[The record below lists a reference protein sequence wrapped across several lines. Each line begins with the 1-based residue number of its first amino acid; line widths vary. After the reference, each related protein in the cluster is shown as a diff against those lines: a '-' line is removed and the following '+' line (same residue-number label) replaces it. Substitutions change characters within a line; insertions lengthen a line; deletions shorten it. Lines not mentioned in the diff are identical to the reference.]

1 MAAPRACL
9 ELQAKLDTAR
19 GVRAGSLIFSADRKA
34 AKQDVK
40 TLAREYRACIKANA
54 SRRGILYVRALA
66 QVSSDIGVKFPLK
79 PNFEQGTPPGKVDDT
94 IRRALK
100 LTSNKDILTAGQ
112 AFSKKHKIGA
122 LMEPALVLEA
132 LEDTRRRAKTGF
144 VAAQIAASVGDAVAM
159 ALSAGAYA
167 AAAPLVHGAIASGG
181 KMTLQAIDA
190 DIARN
195 RERYKRALSKRKLK
209 AETVDQEQQAREQ
222 AANEAAL
229 LQAAQDRLQE
239 ARANED
245 LVAPWYR
252 QPLTLL
258 GGVTLIGAGIYWYS
272 KRKKP

>member
-1 MAAPRACL
+1 MAAPAACL

-19 GVRAGSLIFSADRKA
+19 GVRAGSLIFSANRKT

-40 TLAREYRACIKANA
+40 ALARKYRACIKANA
-54 SRRGILYVRALA
+54 SKRGILYVRALA
-66 QVSSDIGVKFPLK
+66 QVASDVGVKFPLK
-79 PNFEQGTPPGKVDDT
+79 PDFERGTPLGKVDDT

-100 LTSNKDILTAGQ
+100 ITSNKDILSAGQ
-112 AFSKKHKIGA
+112 AFSKKHKLGA

-132 LEDTRRRAKTGF
+132 LEDTRKKAKTGF
-144 VAAQIAASVGDAVAM
+144 VVAQIAATVGDAVAV
-159 ALSAGAYA
+159 ALTAGAYA

-181 KMTLQAIDA
+181 KLTLQTIDA

-195 RERYKRALSKRKLK
+195 RERYKRELSKRKLK
-209 AETVDQEQQAREQ
+209 ADTVDQEQQVREQ

-239 ARANED
+239 ARSSED
-245 LVAPWYR
+245 LVSPWYM

-258 GGVTLIGAGIYWYS
+258 GGAAFIGAGIYWYT

>member
-1 MAAPRACL
+1 MATPRACL

-19 GVRAGSLIFSADRKA
+19 GVRAGSLIFSAKRKTA
-34 AKQDVK
+34 NKDVK

-66 QVSSDIGVKFPLK
+66 QVFSDIGVKFPLK
-79 PNFEQGTPPGKVDDT
+79 PNFEQGTPLGKVDDT

-132 LEDTRRRAKTGF
+132 LEDTRKKAKTGF
-144 VAAQIAASVGDAVAM
+144 VVAQIAATVGDAVAV

-181 KMTLQAIDA
+181 ALAIQAIDA

-195 RERYKRALSKRKLK
+195 RERYKRELAKRKVK
-209 AETVDQEQQAREQ
+209 ADAVDQAQQAREQ

-229 LQAAQDRLQE
+229 LQAAQDQLQE
-239 ARANED
+239 ARSSED
-245 LVAPWYR
+245 LVSPWYM

-258 GGVTLIGAGIYWYS
+258 GGVTLLGAGIYWYA
-272 KRKKP
+272 KQKKP